1 MKLIVANW
9 KAYIATAKEA
19 ERLVKKITQ
28 IKIKKGIAVVVCPP
42 FVFLD
47 AVKKK
52 MGRAIRLGAQDV
64 FWKESGPYTG
74 AITADM
80 LRGLGVQTVIIGH
93 SERRQHFFE
102 SDAIVRK
109 KVDMALA
116 GGFDVIVCVGEQ
128 EREDKKAI
136 PESVGEQVRAALA
149 GISKGALARITIAY
163 EPIWAIGTGVS
174 DTPNDALSAA
184 IYIKK
189 VAGEMFGSAQAAM
202 LKVLYGGSVDARN
215 IRDFVFQEG
224 IDGVLVGRAST
235 DKEEF
240 SKMLASL

>member
-19 ERLVKKITQ
+19 ERLVKKIAQ
-28 IKIKKGIAVVVCPP
+28 VKIKKGTTVVVCPP

-52 MGRAIRLGAQDV
+52 IGRAIRLGAQDV

-80 LRGLGVQTVIIGH
+80 LKGLGVQTVIIGH

-116 GGFDVIVCVGEQ
+116 EGFDVIICVGEQ
-128 EREDKKAI
+128 EREDKKAV
-136 PESVGEQVRAALA
+136 PESVGEQVRSALA

-240 SKMLASL
+240 AKMLASL

>member
-1 MKLIVANW
+1 MKYIIANW

-19 ERLVKKITQ
+19 EHIAKSVAQ
-28 IKIKKGIAVVVCPP
+28 IKTKKGIAVVVCPP

-52 MGRAIRLGAQDV
+52 IGRVVRCGAQDV

-80 LRGLGVQTVIIGH
+80 LKGLGVGTVIIGH
-93 SERRQHFFE
+93 SERRQHFSE
-102 SDAIVRK
+102 SDDIIRK
-109 KVDMALA
+109 KIEAALA
-116 GGFDVIVCVGEQ
+116 AGLEVIICVGER
-128 EREDKKAI
+128 EREDKKSV
-136 PESVGEQVRAALA
+136 PESVAAQTRAALV
-149 GISKGALARITIAY
+149 GISKGMLSRVTIAY

-184 IYIKK
+184 IYIRK
-189 VAGEMFGSAQAAM
+189 VANKMFGATHAAM
-202 LKVLYGGSVDARN
+202 LKVLYGGSVDSHN
-215 IRDFVFQEG
+215 IRDFIFQEG
-224 IDGVLVGRAST
+224 IDGVLIGRASI

-240 SKMLASL
+240 AKMLASL

>member
-9 KAYIATAKEA
+9 KAYVATAKEA
-19 ERLVKKITQ
+19 EHLAVKTAKV
-28 IKIKKGIAVVVCPP
+28 KIKKGTTVVVCPP

-47 AVKKK
+47 TVKKK
-52 MGRAIRLGAQDV
+52 MGRTVRLGAQDV

-80 LRGLGVQTVIIGH
+80 LRGLGVGTVIVGH
-93 SERRQHFFE
+93 SERRQHFLE
-102 SDAIVRK
+102 SDDIIRK
-109 KVDMALA
+109 KADMALA
-116 GGFDVIVCVGEQ
+116 AGFDVVICVGER
-128 EREDKKAI
+128 EREDKKAV
-136 PESVGEQVRAALA
+136 PESVGEQVRAALS
-149 GISKGALARITIAY
+149 GISKGALAHITIAY

-174 DTPNDALSAA
+174 DTPDDALSAA
-184 IYIKK
+184 IYIRK
-189 VAGEMFGSAQAAM
+189 VVSEMFGAAQAHM
-202 LKVLYGGSVDARN
+202 LKVLYGGSVDSRN
-215 IRDFVFQEG
+215 IRDFLLQEG

>member
-1 MKLIVANW
+1 MKYIVANW
-9 KAYIATAKEA
+9 KAYVATIKEA
-19 ERLVKKITQ
+19 EHIAKKVAQ
-28 IKIKKGIAVVVCPP
+28 IKIKKGTAVVVCPP

-52 MGRAIRLGAQDV
+52 VGRAVRLGAQDV

-80 LRGLGVQTVIIGH
+80 LKALGVSVVIIGH
-93 SERRQHFFE
+93 SERRQHFLE
-102 SDAIVRK
+102 SDDIIRK

-116 GGFDVIVCVGEQ
+116 AGLEVIICVGER
-128 EREDKKAI
+128 EREDKKSV
-136 PESVGEQVRAALA
+136 PESVAAQTRAALT
-149 GISKGALARITIAY
+149 GIAKGALSRVTIAY

-184 IYIKK
+184 IYIRK
-189 VAGEMFGSAQAAM
+189 VVSEMFGAAQATM
-202 LKVLYGGSVDARN
+202 LKVLYGGSVDSHT
-215 IRDFVFQEG
+215 IRDFILQEG

>member
-9 KAYIATAKEA
+9 KAYVATKKDAEGIAKTAA
-19 ERLVKKITQ
+19 Q
-28 IKIKKGIAVVVCPP
+28 IKIKKGTAVVVCPP

-52 MGRAIRLGAQDV
+52 IGRTVRLGAQDV

-74 AITADM
+74 AVTADM
-80 LRGLGVQTVIIGH
+80 LKGLGVGTVIVGH
-93 SERRQHFFE
+93 SERRQYFSE
-102 SDAIVRK
+102 SDDIVRK
-109 KVDMALA
+109 KADMALA
-116 GGFDVIVCVGEQ
+116 AGFDVIICIGER
-128 EREDKKAI
+128 EREDKKAV
-136 PESVGEQVRAALA
+136 PKLVGEQARAALA
-149 GISKGALARITIAY
+149 GISKGMLSRVTIAY

-184 IYIKK
+184 IYIRK
-189 VAGEMFGSAQAAM
+189 VVSEMFGAPQTAM
-202 LKVLYGGSVDARN
+202 LKVLYGGSVDSRN
-215 IRDFVFQEG
+215 IRDFMLQDG

-240 SKMLASL
+240 AKMLASL

>member
-1 MKLIVANW
+1 MKYIVANW
-9 KAYIATAKEA
+9 KAYVATAKDA
-19 ERLVKKITQ
+19 ESIAKKVAQ
-28 IKIKKGIAVVVCPP
+28 IKIKKGIVVVVCPP

-52 MGRAIRLGAQDV
+52 IGRTVRLGAQDI

-80 LRGLGVQTVIIGH
+80 LKGLGVSTVIIGH
-93 SERRQHFFE
+93 SERRQHFLE
-102 SDAIVRK
+102 SDDIIRK

-116 GGFDVIVCVGEQ
+116 AGFDVIICVGER
-128 EREDKKAI
+128 EREDKKSV
-136 PESVGEQVRAALA
+136 PESVAQQTRAALA
-149 GISKGALARITIAY
+149 GISKGTLSRVTIAY

-184 IYIKK
+184 IYIRK
-189 VAGEMFGSAQAAM
+189 VANEMFGATHAAM
-202 LKVLYGGSVDARN
+202 LKVLYGGSVDART
-215 IRDFVFQEG
+215 IRDFVLQEG

-240 SKMLASL
+240 TKMLASL

>member
-1 MKLIVANW
+1 MKLIIANW
-9 KAYIATAKEA
+9 KAYVATAKEA
-19 ERLVKKITQ
+19 ERLIKKITQ
-28 IKIKKGIAVVVCPP
+28 VKIKKGIAVVVCPP

-52 MGRAIRLGAQDV
+52 IGRVMRLGAQDI

-74 AITADM
+74 AITVDM
-80 LRGLGVQTVIIGH
+80 LKGLGVQTVIVGH
-93 SERRQHFFE
+93 SERRQHFSE
-102 SDAIVRK
+102 SDDIVRK

-116 GGFDVIVCVGEQ
+116 GGFDVIICVGER
-128 EREDKKAI
+128 EREDKKAV
-136 PESVGEQVRAALA
+136 PESVGEQVRAALT

-189 VAGEMFGSAQAAM
+189 VVGEMFGSAQATM
-202 LKVLYGGSVDARN
+202 LKVLYGGSVDAHN

-240 SKMLASL
+240 VKMLASL

>member
-9 KAYIATAKEA
+9 KAYVATAREA
-19 ERLVKKITQ
+19 ERIIKKAAQ
-28 IKIKKGIAVVVCPP
+28 IKIKKGTVVAVCPP

-52 MGRAIRLGAQDV
+52 MGSMTRLGAQDV

-80 LRGLGVQTVIIGH
+80 LKALGVGIVIIGH
-93 SERRQHFFE
+93 SERRQHFLE
-102 SDAIVRK
+102 SDDIIRK
-109 KVDMALA
+109 KVEAALA
-116 GGFDVIVCVGEQ
+116 AGLEVIICVGER
-128 EREDKKAI
+128 EREDKKAV
-136 PESVGEQVRAALA
+136 PELVGEQVRAALA
-149 GISKGALARITIAY
+149 GISKGMLSRVIIAY

-184 IYIKK
+184 IYIRK
-189 VAGEMFGSAQAAM
+189 VVSEMFGAAQAIM
-202 LKVLYGGSVDARN
+202 LKVLYGGSVDSFN
-215 IRDFVFQEG
+215 IRDFILQEG
-224 IDGVLVGRAST
+224 IDGVLVGRASA

-240 SKMLASL
+240 SKMLSSL

>member
-9 KAYIATAKEA
+9 KAYVATAKEA
-19 ERLVKKITQ
+19 ERIAKKIAQ
-28 IKIKKGIAVVVCPP
+28 VKIKKSTTVVVCPP
-42 FVFLD
+42 FVFLA

-52 MGRAIRLGAQDV
+52 IGRTVRLGAQDV

-74 AITADM
+74 AITPDM
-80 LRGLGVQTVIIGH
+80 LKGVGVGTVIVGH
-93 SERRQHFFE
+93 SERRQHFSE
-102 SDAIVRK
+102 SDDIIRK

-116 GGFDVIVCVGEQ
+116 GGFDVIICVGER
-128 EREDKKAI
+128 EREDKKAV
-136 PESVGEQVRAALA
+136 PESVGEQTRAALT

-184 IYIKK
+184 IYIRK
-189 VAGEMFGSAQAAM
+189 VVSEMFGAAQATM
-202 LKVLYGGSVDARN
+202 LKVLYGGSVDSRN
-215 IRDFVFQEG
+215 IRDFVLQEG

-240 SKMLASL
+240 AKMLASL

>member
-1 MKLIVANW
+1 MKFIVANW

-19 ERLVKKITQ
+19 ERIAKKITQ

-47 AVKKK
+47 VVKKK
-52 MGRAIRLGAQDV
+52 IGRVIRLGAQDI

-80 LRGLGVQTVIIGH
+80 LKGLGVQTVIVGH
-93 SERRQHFFE
+93 SERRQHFLE
-102 SDAIVRK
+102 SDEVIRK

-116 GGFDVIVCVGEQ
+116 GGVDVIICVGER
-128 EREDKKAI
+128 EREDKKAV
-136 PESVGEQVRAALA
+136 PESVGEQVRAALT

-163 EPIWAIGTGVS
+163 EPIWAIGTGIS

-189 VAGEMFGSAQAAM
+189 VVGEMFGSAQATM
-202 LKVLYGGSVDARN
+202 VKVLYGGSVDSRT

-240 SKMLASL
+240 AKMLASL